1 VTGVETLLEQA
12 RRLQAGGEAADAS
25 AIPGPANPAD
35 RLRRRMVD
43 GAAFILDVPAQPPPL
58 WGDGDEVLWAQGEP
72 FLLCGPPG
80 VGKTTLAGQ
89 VLRARLGLDDAVLGW
104 GVETG
109 AKKTLYL
116 AMDRPPQIARSLRRV
131 FRPEDRD
138 LLRERLVV
146 WRGPPPGDLAQT
158 PMILT
163 EMCQAAGADTVFLD
177 SLKDAAVGL
186 TDDVVGSGLN
196 RAIQQTLVDGCEVLG
211 THHQTKR
218 GANGSAPDQLADVY
232 GSAWIT
238 AGAGSVV
245 LLWGNAGDPVVGF
258 RHLKQPLAEVGP
270 MQLKHDHVAGRT
282 TVFHEADLFELL
294 RVNPRGLTAQAAATV
309 IFGVDSPTPAQV
321 EKARR
326 RLDRYVS
333 DGLAHPIH
341 THKEPTRYYRVVSD
355 S

>member
-1 VTGVETLLEQA
+1 MSGPPIDLMERA
-12 RRLQAGGEAADAS
+12 RQIQGGADVRAM
-25 AIPGPANPAD
+25 PGPANPAD
-35 RLRRRMVD
+35 RLRQRMVD

-89 VLRARLGLDDAVLGW
+89 VLRARLGLDKAVLGW
-104 GVETG
+104 GVEPG
-109 AKKTLYL
+109 VKRTLYL

-131 FRPEDRD
+131 FREHDRETLAD
-138 LLRERLVV
+138 RLVV
-146 WRGPPPGDLAQT
+146 WRGPPPDDLARNPQV
-158 PMILT
+158 LT

-186 TDDVVGSGLN
+186 TDDEVGGGLN
-196 RAIQQTLVDGCEVLG
+196 RAIQQALVDGCEVLG
-211 THHQTKR
+211 THHQVKR

-245 LLWGNAGDPVVGF
+245 LLWGNAGDPVVGL

-270 MQLKHDHVAGRT
+270 LQIRHDHAAGRSAI
-282 TVFHEADLFELL
+282 FHEIDLYELIA
-294 RVNPRGLTAQAAATV
+294 VNSYGLTAKAAANNLYAT
-309 IFGVDSPTPAQV
+309 DAPTAAQV

-326 RLDRYVS
+326 RLERYVA
-333 DGLAHPIH
+333 DGRAYGLQTPGQ
-341 THKEPTRYYRVVSD
+341 PTRYYRAAPDVS
-355 S
+355 